1 MMINYFSNFIFLCRL
16 FSWNYLGLQQV
27 KEASL
32 STGAV
37 VTMTANINASCITP
51 RKITSAS
58 NVVSW
63 SLNNVV
69 TSQTSSKHFPGPF
82 VCHNSELN

>member
-1 MMINYFSNFIFLCRL
+1 MEKD
-16 FSWNYLGLQQV
+16 YLELPQV
-27 KEASL
+27 KEGSL

-37 VTMTANINASCITP
+37 VMMPANINASCMTP

-58 NVVSW
+58 NVASW
-63 SLNNVV
+63 SLNHVV
-69 TSQTSSKHFPGPF
+69 TSQTASKHLPGPT

>member
-1 MMINYFSNFIFLCRL
+1 MINYFSNFTLSFAVCFHGIAMEA
-16 FSWNYLGLQQV
+16 QQV
-27 KEASL
+27 KEGNL

-37 VTMTANINASCITP
+37 VIMTANINTSCITP

-69 TSQTSSKHFPGPF
+69 TSQTSPEHFPGPF